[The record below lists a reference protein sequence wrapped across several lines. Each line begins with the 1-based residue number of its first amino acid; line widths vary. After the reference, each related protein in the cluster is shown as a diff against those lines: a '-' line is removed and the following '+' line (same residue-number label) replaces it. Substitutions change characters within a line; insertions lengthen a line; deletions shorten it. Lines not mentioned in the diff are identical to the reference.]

1 MIAGTQIFLS
11 KNDTISFS
19 GFPSEILRVIAKNP
33 IVKRGKMRYYEQ
45 KIMSFAR
52 ERRISAVS
60 LKNKKEAI
68 NHAAI

>member
-1 MIAGTQIFLS
+1 MRGRKFFCQ
-11 KNDTISFS
+11 KDDTISFS

-33 IVKRGKMRYYEQ
+33 IVKRRKMRYYEQ

-52 ERRISAVS
+52 ERRIPAVS

>member
-1 MIAGTQIFLS
+1 MRGRKFFCQ
-11 KNDTISFS
+11 KDDTIPFS

-52 ERRISAVS
+52 ERRIPAVS